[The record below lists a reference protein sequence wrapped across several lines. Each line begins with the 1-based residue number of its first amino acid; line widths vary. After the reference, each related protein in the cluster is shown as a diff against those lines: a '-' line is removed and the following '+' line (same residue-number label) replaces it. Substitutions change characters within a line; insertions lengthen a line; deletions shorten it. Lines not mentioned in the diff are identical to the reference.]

1 MSDVKGIASIKN
13 YKDSP
18 TLKNTYINR
27 ELSWLAFNQRVLEE
41 ANNTN
46 HPLLERLKFLSIS
59 GSNLDEFYM
68 IRVAGLH
75 ALADEDVAVQSVE
88 GMTPQEQLI
97 EVNKKANQLMINQQK
112 TWKKLKGILKNNNIR
127 FKKKKR
133 ALKINRSKLENAYT
147 IP

>member
-1 MSDVKGIASIKN
+1 MSGVKSIASIKN

-59 GSNLDEFYM
+59 GSNLDEF
-68 IRVAGLH
+68 
-75 ALADEDVAVQSVE
+75 
-88 GMTPQEQLI
+88 
-97 EVNKKANQLMINQQK
+97 
-112 TWKKLKGILKNNNIR
+112 
-127 FKKKKR
+127 
-133 ALKINRSKLENAYT
+133 
-147 IP
+147 